1 MSIHS
6 LPKSKFFSRLCFGVL
21 LFCLCIILWGAWV
34 RISHSGDGCGPNWP
48 DCQGEYLIDKT
59 APTKTWIE
67 WTHRASTSIF
77 GIFVI
82 LLLLSA
88 FIKFPKKHPVRTS
101 ALCILFFTITEALIG
116 AILVKFHFTGNNF
129 SPTRVLA
136 MNLHLINSLL
146 LTSSLF
152 LCWRFSFNKAFSFS
166 HRKYFPVFIL
176 IFFVIAFF
184 GSISALSATL
194 FPSNS
199 LIEGFLRDL
208 NFNSN
213 WLVRLRWLHPL
224 LAILLGGGF
233 AGYCH
238 KFFKD
243 KKTGQK
249 DKSLILFT
257 VCLGLAL
264 LSGILNLLLLSPVFL
279 KLSHLLIVYLLA
291 MSFLLSLEKPQR
303 SKNIM
308 LMHS

>member
-1 MSIHS
+1 MPIHS

-59 APTKTWIE
+59 APAKTWIE
-67 WTHRASTSIF
+67 WTHRASTSVF
-77 GIFVI
+77 GILVI

-88 FIKFPKKHPVRTS
+88 FIKFPKKHPVRKS
-101 ALCILFFTITEALIG
+101 SLCILFFTITEALIG
-116 AILVKFHFTGNNF
+116 AILVKFHLTGNNF
-129 SPTRVLA
+129 SPLRVLT

-146 LTSSLF
+146 LTCSLF
-152 LCWRFSFNKAFSFS
+152 LCWRFSFNKVFSFS
-166 HRKYFPVFIL
+166 HRKYFPIFIL

-194 FPSNS
+194 FPSHS
-199 LIEGFLRDL
+199 LIEGFLRD
-208 NFNSN
+208 FHPDSN
-213 WLVRLRWLHPL
+213 WLIRLRWLHPV

-233 AGYCH
+233 AVYCH
-238 KFFKD
+238 KFFKN

-257 VCLGLAL
+257 ACLGLAL
-264 LSGILNLLLLSPVFL
+264 LSGILNLFLLSPVFL
-279 KLSHLLIVYLLA
+279 KLSHLLIVYGLA
-291 MSFLLSLEKPQR
+291 MSFLLALENPLK
-303 SKNIM
+303 S
-308 LMHS
+308 S